1 VFDHAE
7 FLSAA
12 HTAVI
17 GARSLDILHVA
28 AASLL
33 GARQFVSFDR
43 RQRSLAFKAGLKIL
57 PRIMPKS

>member
-1 VFDHAE
+1 MG
-7 FLSAA
+7 
-12 HTAVI
+12 T
-17 GARSLDILHVA
+17 RSLDVLHVA

-33 GARQFVSFDR
+33 GALQFVSFDR